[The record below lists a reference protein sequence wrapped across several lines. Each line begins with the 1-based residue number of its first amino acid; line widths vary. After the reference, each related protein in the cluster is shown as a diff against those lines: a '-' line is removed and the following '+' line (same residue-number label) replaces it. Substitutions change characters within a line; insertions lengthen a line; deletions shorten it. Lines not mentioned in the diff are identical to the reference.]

1 MSRVCCISRL
11 ERIRSAPKAAFLSGL
26 LLGVGVFSLVG
37 LARPAAAETG
47 TNLYAYVGGS
57 PNEPC
62 TSPAADCDL
71 TTALAE
77 ASSDNDGDTVY
88 LGSSSPYYGNWTI
101 SGSLTIEPAPG
112 QTTATLDGNGGND
125 SSTCTTDETCDGPV
139 LSITAGSVDVTD
151 IDIQN
156 ADDLQNGGTG
166 GGGIYEDQIT
176 ALTLTGDTF
185 LDDQS
190 DVGGGGLGTL
200 GGTVQVTDSTFENDG
215 APGNPGGGIILD
227 NVSSAT
233 ISGSSFTDDEA
244 GTDGGA
250 IASLFSDAEISD
262 STFYDDT
269 AADGYGGA
277 IYAELGSSVVV
288 SASTFSA
295 DSAPEGAGA
304 DIFAGSFLDSP
315 SVWVAG
321 DVFSDGCYVV
331 SGEASW
337 TDAGYNV
344 DVGSSCATGGSSVGD
359 VQNDTS
365 LPSQLGAL
373 SYNGGPT
380 ETNLPLST
388 ALQIIPASET
398 VTLTGAPVSS
408 VTLCPT
414 TDQRGAMS
422 VSGDMCYAGSVQ
434 DPNPVLS
441 VGVSNQTIPFDQSPD
456 LTPGY
461 SVFILGQDPSS
472 LGSAANCVVDEL
484 NTTTPVTKSPIRPG
498 NYTINCSGAQNST
511 ADTPAD
517 PNTYYSFD
525 YVPATLTV
533 SPPNQPVNV
542 ALPTISGS
550 LSTGEVLMRVHGH
563 WVSPSALTFKVQWER
578 CDGPSSADD
587 CVAIRGATNANHY
600 VLQTA
605 DVGKYITVKVTAT
618 DQGGQHASATA
629 NPVGPV
635 TSRDVK
641 P

>member
-1 MSRVCCISRL
+1 V
-11 ERIRSAPKAAFLSGL
+11 
-26 LLGVGVFSLVG
+26 
-37 LARPAAAETG
+37 
-47 TNLYAYVGGS
+47 
-57 PNEPC
+57 
-62 TSPAADCDL
+62 
-71 TTALAE
+71 
-77 ASSDNDGDTVY
+77 
-88 LGSSSPYYGNWTI
+88 
-101 SGSLTIEPAPG
+101 
-112 QTTATLDGNGGND
+112 DGNGGND
-125 SSTCTTDETCDGPV
+125 NATCTTDETCDGPV
-139 LSITAGSVDVTD
+139 LTITAGTVDVTD
-151 IDIQN
+151 IEIQN
-156 ADDLQNGGTG
+156 ANDLQNGGTG
-166 GGGIYEDQIT
+166 GGGIYADEIT
-176 ALTLTGDTF
+176 GLTLTGDTF
-185 LDDQS
+185 LNDQS
-190 DVGGGGLGTL
+190 DVGGGGLGDV
-200 GGTVQVTDSTFENDG
+200 GGTLQVTDSTFESDG
-215 APGNPGGGIILD
+215 AQSSPGGGIILD
-227 NVSSAT
+227 QVSPAS
-233 ISGSSFTDDEA
+233 ISGSTFTNDDA
-244 GTDGGA
+244 ATSAGA
-250 IASLFSDAEISD
+250 ILDLTSNAEVSD
-262 STFYDDT
+262 STFYDDS
-269 AADGYGGA
+269 AAEGYGGA
-277 IYAELGSSVVV
+277 VYTEYGASLVV

-295 DSAPEGAGA
+295 DSAPGGAGA

-414 TDQRGAMS
+414 TDQRGASS

-434 DPNPVLS
+434 DPDPVLT
-441 VGVSNQTIPFDQSPD
+441 VGVSNQTIPFEQSPD

-461 SVFILGQDPSS
+461 SVFILGQDANS
-472 LGSAANCVVDEL
+472 LGSAATCAVDEL

-641 P
+641 S